1 MPITAQQARQELER
15 RGISPTK
22 PEGRLG
28 RLIADTKGT
37 DLEDEFNAE
46 GFKFDLFD
54 VLGEDGGA
62 FIEMLKS
69 PIQTGKGLTQ
79 VAGATSDIHLGT
91 DFASD
96 EMEKAVGAQGDQFVE
111 EIKNIKNRPFR
122 ALSNLATFAP
132 VIGGVKMAANAAKLG
147 KVASVAGKAA
157 KAVDML
163 DPLTS
168 SVKLA
173 NKARKVLHPLDR
185 LSGATKKAV
194 GGVERTDV
202 GFFKEYATTL
212 AGLVNSKGGHAVREV
227 WELMKDKDSRKEIL
241 RVMRSPDALA
251 DTESAFIRATDVI
264 LKKQDDAYK
273 AAQRALVKAGEWSKV
288 IIPKSEEGLAK
299 LFNRG
304 LADQEFPVGARVE
317 LFPGKVESVKG
328 LILKADGSSVDKI
341 VESAPE
347 YRVVFDEATVSG
359 LARKNLQQ
367 LWSSAQRIA
376 RQKKGGITM
385 GDLDEMKKTLSREI
399 KSMGDN
405 AEGVSKEAKTAD
417 IGIKNAFDE
426 VLKRN
431 PAYKEMTGE
440 FRRVSELMGRVEKY
454 LEFDLKKGSTDR
466 PNVFRPRQK
475 HLGNRLGRVLDSSDS
490 NTSRRREVMKEV
502 EAESGD
508 PNILN
513 RQAGAEMSDFLGGGL
528 VGRAAMSQGARRLVS
543 AIGNLG
549 GAGVGAAGV
558 ALSGS
563 LLGGLA
569 SIPAF
574 IILSPRATTATM
586 GILLDMGIG
595 SKKARSIAQRV
606 GLDAEKWQATLKAK
620 GLKVSDVLQK
630 LEESG
635 MTVGD
640 LLKPAQQ
647 ERRLEED
654 NPKPKNIFRTLG
666 R

>member
-1 MPITAQQARQELER
+1 MATNLRLRNANRLRLLELEEEEEESTR
-15 RGISPTK
+15 SVDP
-22 PEGRLG
+22 
-28 RLIADTKGT
+28 
-37 DLEDEFNAE
+37 EDE
-46 GFKFDLFD
+46 FKFDLMD
-54 VLGEDGGA
+54 VLKEDSSA
-62 FIEMLKS
+62 LFEAMKS
-69 PIQTGKGLTQ
+69 PLQSGKGILDLA
-79 VAGATSDIHLGT
+79 VAAVDVNLGT
-91 DFASD
+91 DITSD
-96 EMEKAVGAQGDQFVE
+96 EMQDAARGAGNQFVD
-111 EIKNIKNRPFR
+111 EIKNIGNRPFR

-132 VIGGVKMAANAAKLG
+132 VLGGVKMAANAAKLG

-157 KAVDML
+157 KAVNML

-273 AAQRALVKAGEWSKV
+273 AAQRALVKAGEWGKV

-317 LFPGKVESVKG
+317 LVPTKTETIKT
-328 LILKADGSSVDKI
+328 LKADGSFVDEL

-347 YRVVFDEATVSG
+347 YRVVFDEAKVSG

-528 VGRAAMSQGARRLVS
+528 VGRAEMSQGARRLVS

-606 GLDAEKWQATLKAK
+606 GLDAEKWQASLKAK

-640 LLKPAQQ
+640 LLKPARQ